1 MEYSVMKAAWK
12 EHATPSYV
20 FDLDKLKERMVL
32 AQSILKDRATVCYA
46 MKANPFLVGAMDAY
60 TEKYE
65 VCSPG
70 EYEICHRQGIA
81 PSKIVVSGVNKTLAS
96 MQRIMELSKGEGIF
110 TIESEEHFRILSEV
124 CKLQETQIKVLIR
137 LSSGN
142 QFGMDKECFEKVLL
156 QAVADAN
163 MTLEGIHYYSG
174 TQKKPKKVEKE
185 LALLQEYAVHIKET
199 YGVTLK
205 ELEYGPGLSVTYF
218 QGETSLD
225 AEKQVRDLKEQLD
238 KVTEFENITI
248 EMGRFLASDCGYY
261 MTRVMD
267 VKHSNGVNY
276 AIVDGG
282 IHQLNYYGQMMGM
295 KVPWMVYISENEKEE
310 DVLPWTICGSLCTVN
325 DVITKGAMLPSLS
338 KGDCIV
344 FETCGAYS
352 VTEGMALFL
361 SRELP
366 QIMFYEK
373 ENGFTVVRE
382 LIETNIFNTTRR

>member
-1 MEYSVMKAAWK
+1 MEYNVMKKVWK
-12 EHATPSYV
+12 EQVTPSYV
-20 FDLDKLKERMVL
+20 FDLDRLKECMEL
-32 AQSILKDRATVCYA
+32 ANSILKGKATVCYA
-46 MKANPFLVGAMDAY
+46 MKANPFLIGAMDIY

-70 EYEICHRQGIA
+70 EYEICYSQGIS
-81 PSKIVVSGVNKTLAS
+81 PSKIVISGVNKTFES
-96 MQRIMELSKGEGIF
+96 MQRIMELSKGKGIF
-110 TIESEEHFRILSEV
+110 TLESEEHLRILSEV
-124 CKLQETQIKVLIR
+124 CKIQGTNIKVLIR

-156 QAVADAN
+156 KVISDEN

-174 TQKKPKKVEKE
+174 TQKKSKKIEKE
-185 LALLQEYAVHIKET
+185 LALLQEYALYIKEN
-199 YGVTLK
+199 YGVSLK

-218 QGETSLD
+218 QGETILD
-225 AEKQVRDLKEQLD
+225 AETQLRELRAQLD

-248 EMGRFLASDCGYY
+248 EMGRFIAADCGYY

-295 KVPWMVYISENEKEE
+295 KVPQITYFSDSETKEE
-310 DVLPWTICGSLCTVN
+310 LPWTICGSLCTSN
-325 DVITKGAMLPSLS
+325 DVITKGAMLPNLS
-338 KGDCIV
+338 KGDCLV
-344 FETCGAYS
+344 FEKCGAYS
-352 VTEGMALFL
+352 VTEGLALFL

-382 LIETNIFNTTRR
+382 LIETNIFNTRR

>member
-1 MEYSVMKAAWK
+1 MEYKVMKEAWK
-12 EHATPSYV
+12 EQITPSYV
-20 FDLDKLKERMVL
+20 FDLDKLKARMEL
-32 AQSILKDRATVCYA
+32 ANSILKGKVTVCYA
-46 MKANPFLVGAMDAY
+46 MKANPFLVGVMDRY

-70 EYEICHRQGIA
+70 EYEICYRQGIE
-81 PSKIVVSGVNKTLAS
+81 PSKIVISGVNKTFAS
-96 MQRIMELSKGEGIF
+96 MERIMELSKGEGIF
-110 TIESEEHFRILSEV
+110 TMESEEHFHILSED
-124 CKLQETQIKVLIR
+124 CKNQGTKIKVLIR

-156 QAVADAN
+156 QVMSDEN

-185 LALLQEYAVHIKET
+185 LALLQEYALYIKEN

-205 ELEYGPGLSVTYF
+205 ELEYGPGLSVNYF
-218 QGETSLD
+218 QGDAVLD
-225 AEKQVRDLKEQLD
+225 AKEQLEELRAQLEN
-238 KVTEFENITI
+238 VTEFENITI
-248 EMGRFLASDCGYY
+248 EMGRFLAADCGYY

-276 AIVDGG
+276 VIVDGG

-295 KVPWMVYISENEKEE
+295 KVPHMVCLSDNEMEE
-310 DVLPWTICGSLCTVN
+310 ELPWTICGSLCTAN
-325 DVITKGAMLPSLS
+325 DVITKGAMLPNLS
-338 KGDCIV
+338 KGDCLV
-344 FETCGAYS
+344 FEKCGAYS
-352 VTEGMALFL
+352 VTEGMAMFL

-373 ENGFTVVRE
+373 ENGFSVVRE
-382 LIETNIFNTTRR
+382 LIETNIFNTRR